1 MTKPL
6 LLHIGS
12 PKTGTTSIQEALFLN
27 ASHLREQ
34 GIAIPVSLGFGAPN
48 QIALPMA
55 CTSPAEQGHDFINRY
70 GFIGAEGRARLID
83 TVRTLMRKDLDGAPF
98 HRVLATSEH
107 FWFLSSD
114 HHFNVLSGLLSDLD
128 LELTNLVVYLRP
140 QSLFLASAM
149 PTLLRDG
156 RISCQ
161 FSANEATQFSYL
173 NYDKMLSGWQKHFPN
188 AQIQIVNF
196 EAKKKQL
203 IPSFLATC
211 ELPELPRPA
220 PYMNAGLS
228 NIGCEQMAKLNR
240 TWPRMIKRGGG
251 LAIESPLHSMIADWL
266 NKHCPGKFELD
277 NDSSE
282 IIFSIFKES
291 NKLVYQKFGLD
302 FNLQPGASGGQKKS
316 SDARL
321 DNPSLD
327 SISRLIMA
335 TEDPNLG
342 SFLEEQL
349 CQREAKTAYF
359 HTTTL
364 LKKRQPDNLSTALQ
378 LSTRAVLLNPGFPPF
393 WDLYWEVCINRF
405 KPAVVSAEMLTLM
418 QASIPPQ
425 RFNVITEKYKLT
437 K

>member
-1 MTKPL
+1 
-6 LLHIGS
+6 
-12 PKTGTTSIQEALFLN
+12 
-27 ASHLREQ
+27 
-34 GIAIPVSLGFGAPN
+34 
-48 QIALPMA
+48 
-55 CTSPAEQGHDFINRY
+55 
-70 GFIGAEGRARLID
+70 
-83 TVRTLMRKDLDGAPF
+83 
-98 HRVLATSEH
+98 
-107 FWFLSSD
+107 
-114 HHFNVLSGLLSDLD
+114 
-128 LELTNLVVYLRP
+128 
-140 QSLFLASAM
+140 
-149 PTLLRDG
+149 
-156 RISCQ
+156 
-161 FSANEATQFSYL
+161 
-173 NYDKMLSGWQKHFPN
+173 MLSGWQKHFPN